1 MKKKVVLF
9 LPMLIALLDVV
20 IEFAIPTNEV
30 INTNG
35 VHYFGYL
42 MLIIAGIYLIL
53 GIRACISNTYWCHY
67 YGKIKF
73 HSVAIAFL
81 GLIEILTDKLVVLPT
96 VYFPSV
102 NNILACASFYRDFN
116 GVE

>member
-35 VHYFGYL
+35 VHYFGY
-42 MLIIAGIYLIL
+42 
-53 GIRACISNTYWCHY
+53 
-67 YGKIKF
+67 
-73 HSVAIAFL
+73 
-81 GLIEILTDKLVVLPT
+81 
-96 VYFPSV
+96 
-102 NNILACASFYRDFN
+102 FN
-116 GVE
+116 VDYSQGFI

>member
-42 MLIIAGIYLIL
+42 I
-53 GIRACISNTYWCHY
+53 
-67 YGKIKF
+67 
-73 HSVAIAFL
+73 
-81 GLIEILTDKLVVLPT
+81 
-96 VYFPSV
+96 
-102 NNILACASFYRDFN
+102 
-116 GVE
+116 

>member
-81 GLIEILTDKLVVLPT
+81 GLIEIFWHVRLQKKICLRHVH
-96 VYFPSV
+96 Y
-102 NNILACASFYRDFN
+102 ILLDYCS
-116 GVE
+116 

>member
-35 VHYFGYL
+35 NTRSLSYSRSV
-42 MLIIAGIYLIL
+42 
-53 GIRACISNTYWCHY
+53 RARC
-67 YGKIKF
+67 
-73 HSVAIAFL
+73 
-81 GLIEILTDKLVVLPT
+81 
-96 VYFPSV
+96 
-102 NNILACASFYRDFN
+102 R
-116 GVE
+116 